1 MKENTHMK
9 EAYNYLKYRKI
20 VANMQD
26 LADKVV
32 AQRTSVSAALNGN
45 PEYLTPSFCKR
56 FNQAF
61 DEIFDENW
69 LLTGEGSMLKE
80 IHKDE
85 SNAIKKKERAIDRFA
100 KYMEIKGL
108 NDNKV
113 TIDANLSV
121 GTLGKSRKENRNL
134 SAKSIEKILNYYQ
147 DLNKVWL
154 LTGEGSMLKE
164 TAQADNNA
172 TFVAPYITDELVY
185 LPLITTSAVAS
196 FDENLH
202 HATNEIDT
210 YPVYVAKGETFDI
223 NKHVVIDVSG
233 DSMYPTINDKAK
245 VLCER
250 VKPEQWANIPNEKV
264 VVVIYGS
271 SFIIKR
277 LLKNNL
283 AINNS
288 LTLLA
293 DNRKYG
299 ETTLQRCEIRAI
311 FRVIKKVSEE
321 VF

>member
-1 MKENTHMK
+1 MAKIGKE
-9 EAYNYLKYRKI
+9 LR
-20 VANMQD
+20 
-26 LADKVV
+26 
-32 AQRTSVSAALNGN
+32 
-45 PEYLTPSFCKR
+45 EYF
-56 FNQAF
+56 
-61 DEIFDENW
+61 
-69 LLTGEGSMLKE
+69 
-80 IHKDE
+80 
-85 SNAIKKKERAIDRFA
+85 
-100 KYMEIKGL
+100 
-108 NDNKV
+108 DNKGIKQTEIAKMIGV
-113 TIDANLSV
+113 KPPYITKIFSNEREI
-121 GTLGKSRKENRNL
+121 GKNQV
-134 SAKSIEKILNYYQ
+134 EKWITQ
-147 DLNKVWL
+147 FGFNKVWL

-245 VLCER
+245 VLCEKL
-250 VKPEQWANIPNEKV
+250 KPEQWENIPNEKV
-264 VVVIYGS
+264 VAVIYGS

>member
-1 MKENTHMK
+1 MKDNSVKERTIKFVKHKGLKMKEF
-9 EAYNYLKYRKI
+9 EA
-20 VANMQD
+20 M
-26 LADKVV
+26 
-32 AQRTSVSAALNGN
+32 
-45 PEYLTPSFCKR
+45 
-56 FNQAF
+56 
-61 DEIFDENW
+61 
-69 LLTGEGSMLKE
+69 
-80 IHKDE
+80 
-85 SNAIKKKERAIDRFA
+85 
-100 KYMEIKGL
+100 
-108 NDNKV
+108 
-113 TIDANLSV
+113 ANLSTGYV
-121 GTLGKSRKENRNL
+121 TSMRKNFGEEKLKNVLTAFPELNR
-134 SAKSIEKILNYYQ
+134 
-147 DLNKVWL
+147 DWL
-154 LTGEGSMLKE
+154 LYGEGSMLKE

>member
-1 MKENTHMK
+1 MEDNSVKERTIKFISYKGLKMKEF
-9 EAYNYLKYRKI
+9 EAMANLSTGYVTSMRKSFGEEKLKN
-20 VANMQD
+20 VLTAFPE
-26 LADKVV
+26 
-32 AQRTSVSAALNGN
+32 LN
-45 PEYLTPSFCKR
+45 R
-56 FNQAF
+56 
-61 DEIFDENW
+61 DW
-69 LLTGEGSMLKE
+69 LLYGEGSMLKE

-85 SNAIKKKERAIDRFA
+85 SNVIKKKERAIDRFT

-113 TIDANLSV
+113 TIEVDLSV
-121 GTLGKSRKENRNL
+121 GTLGKSRKENRDL
-134 SAKSIEKILNYYQ
+134 SAKNVEKILNYYQ

-164 TAQADNNA
+164 TSQADNNA

-245 VLCER
+245 VLCEK

-264 VVVIYGS
+264 VAVIYGS

>member
-1 MKENTHMK
+1 MVKIGKQLSKYIENQGIK
-9 EAYNYLKYRKI
+9 
-20 VANMQD
+20 
-26 LADKVV
+26 
-32 AQRTSVSAALNGN
+32 QRDIAKKLNVS
-45 PEYLTPSFCKR
+45 PSYISGVKR
-56 FNQAF
+56 N
-61 DEIFDENW
+61 
-69 LLTGEGSMLKE
+69 
-80 IHKDE
+80 
-85 SNAIKKKERAIDRFA
+85 
-100 KYMEIKGL
+100 IKGL
-108 NDNKV
+108 DDKSLDV
-113 TIDANLSV
+113 WANL
-121 GTLGKSRKENRNL
+121 LGVNRN
-134 SAKSIEKILNYYQ
+134 
-147 DLNKVWL
+147 WL

-172 TFVAPYITDELVY
+172 TFVASYITEELVY

-223 NKHVVIDVSG
+223 NKHIIIDVSG

-250 VKPEQWANIPNEKV
+250 IKPEQWANIPNEKV
-264 VVVIYGS
+264 VAVIYGS

>member
-1 MKENTHMK
+1 MVKIGKQLSKYIENQGIK
-9 EAYNYLKYRKI
+9 
-20 VANMQD
+20 
-26 LADKVV
+26 
-32 AQRTSVSAALNGN
+32 QRDIAKKLNVS
-45 PEYLTPSFCKR
+45 PSYISGVKR
-56 FNQAF
+56 N
-61 DEIFDENW
+61 
-69 LLTGEGSMLKE
+69 
-80 IHKDE
+80 
-85 SNAIKKKERAIDRFA
+85 
-100 KYMEIKGL
+100 IKGL
-108 NDNKV
+108 DDKSLDV
-113 TIDANLSV
+113 WANL
-121 GTLGKSRKENRNL
+121 LGVNRN
-134 SAKSIEKILNYYQ
+134 
-147 DLNKVWL
+147 WL

-172 TFVAPYITDELVY
+172 TFVAPYI
-185 LPLITTSAVAS
+185 TSAVAS

-245 VLCER
+245 VLCEK

-264 VVVIYGS
+264 VAVIYGS

>member
-1 MKENTHMK
+1 MAKIGKE
-9 EAYNYLKYRKI
+9 LR
-20 VANMQD
+20 
-26 LADKVV
+26 
-32 AQRTSVSAALNGN
+32 
-45 PEYLTPSFCKR
+45 EYF
-56 FNQAF
+56 
-61 DEIFDENW
+61 
-69 LLTGEGSMLKE
+69 
-80 IHKDE
+80 
-85 SNAIKKKERAIDRFA
+85 
-100 KYMEIKGL
+100 
-108 NDNKV
+108 DNKGIKQTEIAKMIGV
-113 TIDANLSV
+113 KPPYITKIFSNEREI
-121 GTLGKSRKENRNL
+121 GKNQV
-134 SAKSIEKILNYYQ
+134 EKWITQ
-147 DLNKVWL
+147 FGFNKVWL
-154 LTGEGSMLKE
+154 LTGEGSMLKD
-164 TAQADNNA
+164 TSQANNNA

-250 VKPEQWANIPNEKV
+250 VKPEQWENIPNEKV
-264 VVVIYGS
+264 VAVIYGS

>member
-1 MKENTHMK
+1 MVDITDKLRKYFENKGITQK
-9 EAYNYLKYRKI
+9 DIAKI
-20 VANMQD
+20 LGV
-26 LADKVV
+26 
-32 AQRTSVSAALNGN
+32 
-45 PEYLTPSFCKR
+45 
-56 FNQAF
+56 
-61 DEIFDENW
+61 
-69 LLTGEGSMLKE
+69 
-80 IHKDE
+80 
-85 SNAIKKKERAIDRFA
+85 SNAYVNTLFTGKRAFGKEQAQIWENHF
-100 KYMEIKGL
+100 GL
-108 NDNKV
+108 
-113 TIDANLSV
+113 S
-121 GTLGKSRKENRNL
+121 
-134 SAKSIEKILNYYQ
+134 
-147 DLNKVWL
+147 KVWL

-196 FDENLH
+196 FVENLQD
-202 HATNEIDT
+202 ATEEMDT
-210 YPVYVAKGETFDI
+210 YPVYMAKGETFDI

>member
-1 MKENTHMK
+1 MAKIGKE
-9 EAYNYLKYRKI
+9 LR
-20 VANMQD
+20 
-26 LADKVV
+26 
-32 AQRTSVSAALNGN
+32 
-45 PEYLTPSFCKR
+45 EYF
-56 FNQAF
+56 
-61 DEIFDENW
+61 
-69 LLTGEGSMLKE
+69 
-80 IHKDE
+80 
-85 SNAIKKKERAIDRFA
+85 
-100 KYMEIKGL
+100 
-108 NDNKV
+108 DNKGIKQTEIAKMIGV
-113 TIDANLSV
+113 KPPYITKIFSNEREI
-121 GTLGKSRKENRNL
+121 GKNQV
-134 SAKSIEKILNYYQ
+134 EKWITQ
-147 DLNKVWL
+147 FGFNKVWL

-245 VLCER
+245 VLCEK

-264 VVVIYGS
+264 VAVIYGS

>member
-1 MKENTHMK
+1 MKKNTHIK

-61 DEIFDENW
+61 DEMFNENW

-80 IHKDE
+80 
-85 SNAIKKKERAIDRFA
+85 
-100 KYMEIKGL
+100 
-108 NDNKV
+108 
-113 TIDANLSV
+113 T
-121 GTLGKSRKENRNL
+121 T
-134 SAKSIEKILNYYQ
+134 
-147 DLNKVWL
+147 
-154 LTGEGSMLKE
+154 
-164 TAQADNNA
+164 QADNNA
-172 TFVAPYITDELVY
+172 TFIAPYITDELVY

-196 FDENLH
+196 FIENLQD
-202 HATNEIDT
+202 ATEEMDT

-250 VKPEQWANIPNEKV
+250 IKPEQWENIPNEKV
-264 VVVIYGS
+264 VAVVYGN
-271 SFIIKR
+271 SFTIKR

-283 AINNS
+283 VINNS
-288 LTLLA
+288 ITLLA

-299 ETTLQRCEIRAI
+299 ETILQRCEIRAI

>member
-1 MKENTHMK
+1 MAKIGKE
-9 EAYNYLKYRKI
+9 LR
-20 VANMQD
+20 
-26 LADKVV
+26 
-32 AQRTSVSAALNGN
+32 
-45 PEYLTPSFCKR
+45 EYF
-56 FNQAF
+56 
-61 DEIFDENW
+61 
-69 LLTGEGSMLKE
+69 
-80 IHKDE
+80 
-85 SNAIKKKERAIDRFA
+85 
-100 KYMEIKGL
+100 
-108 NDNKV
+108 DNKGIKQTEIAKMIGV
-113 TIDANLSV
+113 KPPYITKIFSNEREI
-121 GTLGKSRKENRNL
+121 GKNQV
-134 SAKSIEKILNYYQ
+134 EKWITQ
-147 DLNKVWL
+147 FGFNKVWL

-245 VLCER
+245 VLCEK
-250 VKPEQWANIPNEKV
+250 VKPEQWENIPNEKV
-264 VVVIYGS
+264 VAVIYGS

>member
-1 MKENTHMK
+1 
-9 EAYNYLKYRKI
+9 
-20 VANMQD
+20 
-26 LADKVV
+26 
-32 AQRTSVSAALNGN
+32 
-45 PEYLTPSFCKR
+45 
-56 FNQAF
+56 
-61 DEIFDENW
+61 
-69 LLTGEGSMLKE
+69 
-80 IHKDE
+80 
-85 SNAIKKKERAIDRFA
+85 
-100 KYMEIKGL
+100 
-108 NDNKV
+108 
-113 TIDANLSV
+113 
-121 GTLGKSRKENRNL
+121 
-134 SAKSIEKILNYYQ
+134 
-147 DLNKVWL
+147 
-154 LTGEGSMLKE
+154 MLKE

-245 VLCER
+245 VLCEK

-264 VVVIYGS
+264 VAVIYGS

>member
-1 MKENTHMK
+1 MAKIGKE
-9 EAYNYLKYRKI
+9 LR
-20 VANMQD
+20 
-26 LADKVV
+26 
-32 AQRTSVSAALNGN
+32 
-45 PEYLTPSFCKR
+45 EYF
-56 FNQAF
+56 
-61 DEIFDENW
+61 
-69 LLTGEGSMLKE
+69 
-80 IHKDE
+80 
-85 SNAIKKKERAIDRFA
+85 
-100 KYMEIKGL
+100 
-108 NDNKV
+108 DNKGIKQTEIAKMIGV
-113 TIDANLSV
+113 KPPYITKIFSNEREI
-121 GTLGKSRKENRNL
+121 GKNQV
-134 SAKSIEKILNYYQ
+134 EKWITQ
-147 DLNKVWL
+147 FGFNKVWL

-245 VLCER
+245 VLCEK
-250 VKPEQWANIPNEKV
+250 VKLEQWENIPNEKV
-264 VVVIYGS
+264 VAVIYGS

>member
-1 MKENTHMK
+1 MVKIGKQLSKYIENQGIK
-9 EAYNYLKYRKI
+9 QRDIAKKLNVSPSYISGVKRNIKGLDDKSLD
-20 VANMQD
+20 VWAN
-26 LADKVV
+26 LLGVN
-32 AQRTSVSAALNGN
+32 R
-45 PEYLTPSFCKR
+45 
-56 FNQAF
+56 
-61 DEIFDENW
+61 NW

-80 IHKDE
+80 T
-85 SNAIKKKERAIDRFA
+85 S
-100 KYMEIKGL
+100 
-108 NDNKV
+108 
-113 TIDANLSV
+113 
-121 GTLGKSRKENRNL
+121 
-134 SAKSIEKILNYYQ
+134 
-147 DLNKVWL
+147 
-154 LTGEGSMLKE
+154 
-164 TAQADNNA
+164 QADNNA

-250 VKPEQWANIPNEKV
+250 IKPEQWENIPNEKV
-264 VVVIYGS
+264 VAVIYGS

>member
-1 MKENTHMK
+1 MKDSDKNKRISLIIK
-9 EAYNYLKYRKI
+9 EKHI
-20 VANMQD
+20 
-26 LADKVV
+26 
-32 AQRTSVSAALNGN
+32 SATKFAK
-45 PEYLTPSFCKR
+45 EIS
-56 FNQAF
+56 FNQSNLSKILRCERKVP
-61 DEIFDENW
+61 DE
-69 LLTGEGSMLKE
+69 L
-80 IHKDE
+80 
-85 SNAIKKKERAIDRFA
+85 
-100 KYMEIKGL
+100 EIK
-108 NDNKV
+108 
-113 TIDANLSV
+113 
-121 GTLGKSRKENRNL
+121 
-134 SAKSIEKILNYYQ
+134 ILQRYQ
-147 DLNKVWL
+147 DINKVWL

-164 TAQADNNA
+164 TAQADYINELAIYFRTNKIKQVEIANRLGIAKSQVNSLLKGRDKFGEKMAQRWEDEFGLNKFWLRYGEGSMLKETSQADNNA

-245 VLCER
+245 VLCEK
-250 VKPEQWANIPNEKV
+250 VKPEQWENIPNEKV
-264 VVVIYGS
+264 VAVIYGS

>member
-1 MKENTHMK
+1 MKDSDKNKRISLIIK
-9 EAYNYLKYRKI
+9 EKHI
-20 VANMQD
+20 
-26 LADKVV
+26 
-32 AQRTSVSAALNGN
+32 SATKFAK
-45 PEYLTPSFCKR
+45 EIS
-56 FNQAF
+56 FNQSNLSKILRCERKVP
-61 DEIFDENW
+61 DE
-69 LLTGEGSMLKE
+69 L
-80 IHKDE
+80 
-85 SNAIKKKERAIDRFA
+85 
-100 KYMEIKGL
+100 EIK
-108 NDNKV
+108 
-113 TIDANLSV
+113 
-121 GTLGKSRKENRNL
+121 
-134 SAKSIEKILNYYQ
+134 ILQRYQ
-147 DLNKVWL
+147 DINKVWL

-164 TAQADNNA
+164 TSQADNNA
-172 TFVAPYITDELVY
+172 TFVAPYITEELVY
-185 LPLITTSAVAS
+185 LPLIKTSAAAS

-202 HATNEIDT
+202 HATEEMDT

-223 NKHVVIDVSG
+223 NKHVVVDVSG

-250 VKPEQWANIPNEKV
+250 IKPEQWENISNEKV
-264 VVVIYGS
+264 VAVIYGN
-271 SFIIKR
+271 SFTIKR

>member
-1 MKENTHMK
+1 MKDNSVKERTIKFVKHKGLKMKEF
-9 EAYNYLKYRKI
+9 EA
-20 VANMQD
+20 M
-26 LADKVV
+26 
-32 AQRTSVSAALNGN
+32 
-45 PEYLTPSFCKR
+45 
-56 FNQAF
+56 
-61 DEIFDENW
+61 
-69 LLTGEGSMLKE
+69 
-80 IHKDE
+80 
-85 SNAIKKKERAIDRFA
+85 
-100 KYMEIKGL
+100 
-108 NDNKV
+108 
-113 TIDANLSV
+113 ANLSTGYV
-121 GTLGKSRKENRNL
+121 TSMRKNFGEEKLKNVLTAFPELNR
-134 SAKSIEKILNYYQ
+134 
-147 DLNKVWL
+147 DWL
-154 LTGEGSMLKE
+154 LYGEGSMLKE
-164 TAQADNNA
+164 TTQADNNA
-172 TFVAPYITDELVY
+172 TFIAPYITDELVY

-196 FDENLH
+196 FVENLQD
-202 HATNEIDT
+202 ATDEMDT

>member
-1 MKENTHMK
+1 MAKIGKE
-9 EAYNYLKYRKI
+9 LR
-20 VANMQD
+20 
-26 LADKVV
+26 
-32 AQRTSVSAALNGN
+32 
-45 PEYLTPSFCKR
+45 EYF
-56 FNQAF
+56 
-61 DEIFDENW
+61 
-69 LLTGEGSMLKE
+69 
-80 IHKDE
+80 
-85 SNAIKKKERAIDRFA
+85 
-100 KYMEIKGL
+100 
-108 NDNKV
+108 DNKGIKQTEIAKMIGV
-113 TIDANLSV
+113 KPPYITKIFSNEREI
-121 GTLGKSRKENRNL
+121 GKNQV
-134 SAKSIEKILNYYQ
+134 EKWITQ
-147 DLNKVWL
+147 FGFNKVWL

-164 TAQADNNA
+164 TSQADNNA

-245 VLCER
+245 VLCEK

-264 VVVIYGS
+264 VAVIYGS

>member
-1 MKENTHMK
+1 MEDNSVKERTIKFISYKGLKMKEF
-9 EAYNYLKYRKI
+9 EAMANLSTGYVTSMRKSFGEEKLRN
-20 VANMQD
+20 VLTAFPE
-26 LADKVV
+26 
-32 AQRTSVSAALNGN
+32 LN
-45 PEYLTPSFCKR
+45 R
-56 FNQAF
+56 
-61 DEIFDENW
+61 DW
-69 LLTGEGSMLKE
+69 LLYGEGSMLKE
-80 IHKDE
+80 TAQADYINELAIYFRTNKIKQVEIAKRLGIAKSQVNSLLKGRDKFGEKMAQRWEDE
-85 SNAIKKKERAIDRFA
+85 F
-100 KYMEIKGL
+100 GL
-108 NDNKV
+108 NKF
-113 TIDANLSV
+113 
-121 GTLGKSRKENRNL
+121 
-134 SAKSIEKILNYYQ
+134 
-147 DLNKVWL
+147 WL
-154 LTGEGSMLKE
+154 RYGEGSMLKE

-245 VLCER
+245 VLCEK
-250 VKPEQWANIPNEKV
+250 VKPEQWENIPNEKV
-264 VVVIYGS
+264 VAVIYGS

>member
-1 MKENTHMK
+1 MAKIGKE
-9 EAYNYLKYRKI
+9 LR
-20 VANMQD
+20 
-26 LADKVV
+26 
-32 AQRTSVSAALNGN
+32 
-45 PEYLTPSFCKR
+45 EYF
-56 FNQAF
+56 
-61 DEIFDENW
+61 
-69 LLTGEGSMLKE
+69 
-80 IHKDE
+80 
-85 SNAIKKKERAIDRFA
+85 
-100 KYMEIKGL
+100 
-108 NDNKV
+108 DNKGIKQTEIAKMIGV
-113 TIDANLSV
+113 KPPYITKIFSNEREI
-121 GTLGKSRKENRNL
+121 GKNQV
-134 SAKSIEKILNYYQ
+134 EKWITQ
-147 DLNKVWL
+147 FGFNKVWL

-164 TAQADNNA
+164 TSQADNNA

-245 VLCER
+245 VLCEK
-250 VKPEQWANIPNEKV
+250 VKPEQWENIPNEKV
-264 VVVIYGS
+264 VAVIYGS

>member
-1 MKENTHMK
+1 MEDNSVKERTIKFISYKGLKMKEF
-9 EAYNYLKYRKI
+9 EAMANLSTGYVTSMRKSFGEEKLRN
-20 VANMQD
+20 VLTAFPE
-26 LADKVV
+26 
-32 AQRTSVSAALNGN
+32 LN
-45 PEYLTPSFCKR
+45 R
-56 FNQAF
+56 
-61 DEIFDENW
+61 DW
-69 LLTGEGSMLKE
+69 LLYGEGSMLKE
-80 IHKDE
+80 TAQADYINELAIYFRTNKIKQVEIAKRLGIAKSQVNSLLKGRDKFGEKMAQRWEDE
-85 SNAIKKKERAIDRFA
+85 F
-100 KYMEIKGL
+100 GL
-108 NDNKV
+108 NKF
-113 TIDANLSV
+113 
-121 GTLGKSRKENRNL
+121 
-134 SAKSIEKILNYYQ
+134 
-147 DLNKVWL
+147 WL
-154 LTGEGSMLKE
+154 RYGEGSMLKE

-245 VLCER
+245 VLCEK

-264 VVVIYGS
+264 VAVIYGS